1 MARYMEIAAKAEEA
15 ALELLSVVPEEH
27 KPFVAEKIARLVNF
41 GIRVSPRAVHSTVR
55 INAVQRATRR
65 LPVKCRLVERVDEN
79 TGRPY
84 KALETEFE
92 ALRPTTC
99 P

>member
-1 MARYMEIAAKAEEA
+1 MPKYMEIAAQAEEA

-41 GIRVSPRAVHSTVR
+41 GIRVSPRAVHATVS

-65 LPVKCRLVERVDEN
+65 LPVKCRLVERPDN
-79 TGRPY
+79 RGGTY
-84 KALETEFE
+84 KALETTPLVPQ
-92 ALRPTTC
+92 AS
-99 P
+99 